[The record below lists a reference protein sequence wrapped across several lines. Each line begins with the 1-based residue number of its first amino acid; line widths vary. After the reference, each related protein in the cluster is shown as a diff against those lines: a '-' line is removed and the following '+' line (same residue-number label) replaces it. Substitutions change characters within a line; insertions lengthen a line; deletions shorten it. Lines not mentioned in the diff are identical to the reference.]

1 MKIPNSTW
9 LQGINDDIV
18 TSMNFIVMLGPTIMA
33 FQSVSEINMV
43 REVRYINEG
52 GRNDYPLM
60 LKEPKK
66 SPHKLVFKRGRIASN
81 SSAGMDAFR
90 KVGDVLQTRHIMNS
104 SGTIGCI
111 LVMNPNRELK
121 AIYGFQSMGMIEWSL
136 SDLDA
141 ERSAC
146 LIESMTI
153 VHKGLVSI
161 PVVF

>member
-1 MKIPNSTW
+1 MKIPNSKW

-18 TSMNFIVMLGPTIMA
+18 TSMNFIVMFGPTVMA
-33 FQSVSEINMV
+33 FQSVSEINLTK
-43 REVRYINEG
+43 EVRYINEG

-81 SSAGMDAFR
+81 SSISRDIFR
-90 KVGDVLQTRHIMNS
+90 NIGDVLVSKHIMNS
-104 SGTIGCI
+104 SGTVGCI

>member
-1 MKIPNSTW
+1 MKIPNLKI
-9 LQGINDDIV
+9 LQGINDEIV
-18 TSMNFIVMLGPTIMA
+18 TSMNFIVTLGTSVMA
-33 FQSVSEINMV
+33 FQSVSEINLSK
-43 REVRYINEG
+43 EVKYINEG

-66 SPHKLVFKRGRIASN
+66 SPHKLVFKRGRVAHASMLN
-81 SSAGMDAFR
+81 GGNFQDVF
-90 KVGDVLQTRHIMNS
+90 DVLHSKHIMWS
-104 SGTIGCI
+104 SGSLGSIF
-111 LVMNPNRELK
+111 VMNPNRVVK

-153 VHKGLVSI
+153 VHKGLVNI
-161 PVVF
+161 PVLL